1 MDRFI
6 TTMERRID
14 YLTSESRRM
23 FGLLAEKKYVH
34 MVLTYISTLPSLL
47 RLRLSLSSILV
58 SDILAAAVIV
68 IRPAAQCEGVGRQN

>member
-6 TTMERRID
+6 TTMERRTD

-47 RLRLSLSSILV
+47 RLFLSSILV